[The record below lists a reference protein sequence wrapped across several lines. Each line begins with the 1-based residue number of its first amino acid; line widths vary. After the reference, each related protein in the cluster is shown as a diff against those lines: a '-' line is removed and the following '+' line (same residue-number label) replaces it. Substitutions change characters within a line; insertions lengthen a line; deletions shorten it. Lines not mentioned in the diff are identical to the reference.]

1 MDHETALERK
11 TCERYVLGEL
21 SEPERDDFEEHF
33 FSCTECAEDVR
44 AAAALIANMKA
55 VFRETRE
62 KPASA
67 PRFFHWPAMSRWL
80 MVSAAVN
87 VVLLASLGFFVTGV
101 TRRPPGLT
109 TPRFFETFV
118 IPGTARRSS
127 SPGVIACSEL
137 CGLTFELDPD
147 RTFQQYRYEIFD
159 SNGSRKMQGF
169 LPAPRDSDAELHLIL
184 PAYSLNTGRYWL
196 VLRGISGNDMSEVA
210 RVVFTR

>member
-11 TCERYVLGEL
+11 ACERYVLGEL
-21 SEPERDDFEEHF
+21 SEQERDEFEEHF
-33 FSCTECAEDVR
+33 FSCPECAQDVR

-55 VFRETRE
+55 VFRETRGI
-62 KPASA
+62 PAPA
-67 PRFFHWPAMSRWL
+67 PRLFQWPAMSRWL
-80 MVSAAVN
+80 AVSAAVN
-87 VVLLASLGFFVTGV
+87 VVLLVSLGSLVLKV

-109 TPRFFETFV
+109 APRFYETFV
-118 IPGTARRSS
+118 IPGTARSPS

-159 SNGSRKMQGF
+159 SNGSRQMQGF
-169 LPAPRDSDAELHLIL
+169 LPAPRNSDADLHLIL

-210 RVVFTR
+210 RVAFTR